1 MQWILEK
8 FVLCILTDKKNQ
20 NCLTPSGGT
29 SQSPLLHFEGHN
41 SLKQNLTFKWL
52 GWYMNLLHDL

>member
-8 FVLCILTDKKNQ
+8 FVLCLLTDKKNQ

-29 SQSPLLHFEGHN
+29 SQSPLLYFEGHN
-41 SLKQNLTFKWL
+41 SLKQNLTSKWL
-52 GWYMNLLHDL
+52 GW